1 MAFLPDWTIL
11 VYLNAKN
18 ELEPQSFKAFEQMA
32 EIGSSANV
40 RILVEYGRPQQHY
53 PQGETPP
60 FGGWSKVM
68 RFAVGKGMRPEE
80 DEAVEDLGQVNM
92 ADPATLADFVEWGLT
107 WPSSPSTHNMLVIWS
122 PGPPRQ
128 KLHNGLWY
136 VSHDE
141 DTGDNLY
148 MRDVQ
153 EVLSPYK
160 DRLDVIGLD
169 AGLTAMLENA
179 YALRD
184 CGSILVASE
193 DVQPGGGW
201 DYARFL
207 RALGAE
213 RHTSPD
219 RLARL
224 IVQSYR
230 DSHDDDDAATLS
242 AVDLTKTK
250 PLADAVSKFGHLP
263 PDSDARRS
271 YFGAIRQAR
280 NACAD
285 YGYGPESG
293 VSVNSIDLGRF
304 LDELGHAPD
313 VEGIAKMAAT
323 ARSALDDLVL
333 DNYASPARQGEF
345 GSHGVAI
352 YFPGAHLMYHLD
364 PDYDAYR
371 PTNPSHPVQ
380 FVDNEQWSALVH
392 AYMTWLSYPD

>member
-32 EIGSSANV
+32 EVGSSDNV

-60 FGGWSKVM
+60 FGGWSKVI
-68 RFAVGKGMRPEE
+68 RFAVGKGMRAEV
-80 DEAVEDLGQVNM
+80 DEAVEDLGQANM

-193 DVQPGGGW
+193 DVQRGEGW

-213 RHTSPD
+213 RHASPD

-230 DSHDDDDAATLS
+230 DSHDDDAATLS

-263 PDSDARRS
+263 PDGDARRS

>member
-1 MAFLPDWTIL
+1 MALLPDWTIL

-53 PQGETPP
+53 PQREPP
-60 FGGWSKVM
+60 LFGGWSKTM

-107 WPSSPSTHNMLVIWS
+107 WPSSPSTHNILVIWS

-141 DTGDNLY
+141 DTGDKLY
-148 MRDVQ
+148 LRDVQ
-153 EVLSPYK
+153 EVLTPYK
-160 DRLDVIGLD
+160 DRLDIIGFD

-201 DYARFL
+201 DYAGFL
-207 RALGAE
+207 RALQAE
-213 RHTSPD
+213 RHASPD
-219 RLARL
+219 NLARL
-224 IVQSYR
+224 IVQSYG
-230 DSHDDDDAATLS
+230 DSHNNDEVATLS
-242 AVDLTKTK
+242 AVDLKRTKA
-250 PLADAVSKFGHLP
+250 LADAVSKFGHLP
-263 PDSDARRS
+263 PDDDARRA
-271 YFGAIRQAR
+271 YFEAIRQAR
-280 NACAD
+280 NSCAD
-285 YGYGPESG
+285 YGYGPEAG
-293 VSVNSIDLGRF
+293 VSINSIDLGRF

-313 VEGIAKMAAT
+313 TEGTAKMAAT
-323 ARSALDDLVL
+323 ARTALDDLVL

-345 GSHGVAI
+345 GSHGLAI
-352 YFPGAHLMYHLD
+352 YFPGGHLMYHLD
-364 PDYDAYR
+364 PDHDAYR

-380 FVDNEQWSALVH
+380 FVDNEQWPPLVH
-392 AYMTWLSYPD
+392 SYMTWLSYPD

>member
-32 EIGSSANV
+32 EIGSSDNV

-80 DEAVEDLGQVNM
+80 DEAVEDLGQANM

-230 DSHDDDDAATLS
+230 DSHDDDAATLS

-263 PDSDARRS
+263 PDGDARRS
-271 YFGAIRQAR
+271 YFEAIRQAR

-313 VEGIAKMAAT
+313 VEGTAKMAAT